1 MVNNIYFTFKKQK
14 KLNQMDLLII
24 FILFLSNLNIFF
36 CEDKNNLENIFHS
49 SIEIDLSIN
58 DTNYF
63 NNIIKF
69 NNKNYKSGKFAI
81 NNKGDLILEL
91 SDNNDINSRLFYELT
106 KEGRY
111 LFNNKSSYTQEININ
126 INQQILSNNKGYN
139 DFSLFVSIYNNSNI
153 NKQYLFSINSNY
165 PLVELFDL
173 NDKSNEN
180 YIWSLY
186 EFFGM
191 NSIDYN
197 FEYKYSLFEIKDES
211 SYLIAVIPKN
221 IINNNIALNKFIIK
235 FSFKSFDSE
244 VYNEI
249 KSINYEPFLNSTI
262 INIFCMDEINTLV
275 IFVCTYVEIG
285 NITQNGTN
293 QQGHQTQ
300 ENIENQKINKNSSD
314 HTSNTIPGNKPT
326 VINNGDETTN
336 TNPDVQTSRR
346 RLENK
351 QKYKFKLYDKNLN
364 YVNYIDY
371 LEFSIQVEQL
381 INFKSIYLGN
391 NYTIFSYIINNN
403 ETIVFSLLEIN
414 NLKNEVN
421 NKSSFEQDL
430 YNFYLDK
437 ESLSDFIKIHD
448 KKLCF
453 IYKGL
458 TQRNIRFL
466 SIIIIDVSTNF
477 NNLSSKT
484 YYISNEYLI
493 PKLQISAFEYNGY
506 LLFATTAIEENLNQ
520 EGDENYFSLLM
531 IFGYANGTD
540 STIDIS
546 YYLFDSENYG
556 KINKS
561 FFDILYENFT
571 IENNIFNYT
580 STNRIKLVSIPN
592 EIIISNEADLIQ
604 NNSEIYLSNDYTLK
618 QNTNLIKTS
627 QYYYID
633 YQYIIKEQSNSQT
646 NEALFYSRTN
656 RLKFKLC
663 YDYCQT
669 CNELGIKENDQ
680 KCLSCLPKYQYDYNN
695 NNISQGIC
703 VPEGYYYDV
712 QINSLILCN
721 STENINYID
730 LNDNKKICFKEIL
743 IDIQIESH
751 KVIIEKNYNKTDN
764 IYNAIKSEYIG
775 NYDKAQD
782 NYIKF
787 DAYNNYSFQLTTVN
801 NQIDSLLKNLK
812 SEFSV
817 IDLKECAG
825 ILNKK
830 NGLQENEDLIILKYE
845 NEKET
850 INNGNQRSIQ
860 YEVYEPNSNSKL
872 DLSPCS
878 NTTID
883 IYIPIQLSEETKK
896 LYEDLKNQGYNLFDK
911 NDKFYTDIC
920 TPYKT
925 ENGTDILLVDRYNDF
940 YIKNQLN
947 CQANCEFE
955 DYLSDSE
962 YLKCKCNVVNEEKIE
977 TKQPEKI
984 TAKSTLNSFY
994 NILKYSNYKVLKC
1007 YKLVLRKKTLY
1018 ENKGSAL
1025 AIIYFLGFF
1034 MGLIIFCFR
1043 RFIYIKKEVSG
1054 LFIKGKIEKKTEKD
1068 KKKHSLFKYNKNKEN
1083 KELKENGSKKNDIY
1097 K

>member
-1 MVNNIYFTFKKQK
+1 M
-14 KLNQMDLLII
+14 
-24 FILFLSNLNIFF
+24 ILV
-36 CEDKNNLENIFHS
+36 
-49 SIEIDLSIN
+49 
-58 DTNYF
+58 
-63 NNIIKF
+63 
-69 NNKNYKSGKFAI
+69 
-81 NNKGDLILEL
+81 
-91 SDNNDINSRLFYELT
+91 
-106 KEGRY
+106 Y
-111 LFNNKSSYTQEININ
+111 LFQ
-126 INQQILSNNKGYN
+126 
-139 DFSLFVSIYNNSNI
+139 YNNSNI

-173 NDKSNEN
+173 NDNSNEN

-186 EFFGM
+186 DFFGM
-191 NSIDYN
+191 SNIDNN

-211 SYLIAVIPKN
+211 SYLIAVIPNN

-300 ENIENQKINKNSSD
+300 ENIWNQKINKNSSD
-314 HTSNTIPGNKPT
+314 HISDAIPGNKPT

-336 TNPDVQTSRR
+336 TNPDVQSSRR

-364 YVNYIDY
+364 YLNYIDY

-414 NLKNEVN
+414 NLKNEVK

-437 ESLSDFIKIHD
+437 ESLSDFIKIRD

-453 IYKGL
+453 IYKGS

-484 YYISNEYLI
+484 YYISTEYLI
-493 PKLQISAFEYNGY
+493 PKLKISAFEYNGY

-520 EGDENYFSLLM
+520 EGDENYFSLLI
-531 IFGYANGTD
+531 IFGYANRTD

-546 YYLFDSENYG
+546 YYLSDSENYG

-580 STNRIKLVSIPN
+580 STNRIKLVFIPN
-592 EIIISNEADLIQ
+592 EIIISNEAALIQ

-618 QNTNLIKTS
+618 QNINSIKTS

-633 YQYIIKEQSNSQT
+633 YQYIIKEQSNNQT

-663 YDYCQT
+663 YDCCQT

-695 NNISQGIC
+695 ININQGIC
-703 VPEGYYYDV
+703 VPEGHYYDV

-721 STENINYID
+721 SSENINYLD
-730 LNDNKKICFKEIL
+730 LNNNKKYV
-743 IDIQIESH
+743 SR
-751 KVIIEKNYNKTDN
+751 
-764 IYNAIKSEYIG
+764 
-775 NYDKAQD
+775 
-782 NYIKF
+782 
-787 DAYNNYSFQLTTVN
+787 
-801 NQIDSLLKNLK
+801 
-812 SEFSV
+812 
-817 IDLKECAG
+817 
-825 ILNKK
+825 
-830 NGLQENEDLIILKYE
+830 KY
-845 NEKET
+845 
-850 INNGNQRSIQ
+850 
-860 YEVYEPNSNSKL
+860 
-872 DLSPCS
+872 
-878 NTTID
+878 
-883 IYIPIQLSEETKK
+883 
-896 LYEDLKNQGYNLFDK
+896 
-911 NDKFYTDIC
+911 
-920 TPYKT
+920 
-925 ENGTDILLVDRYNDF
+925 
-940 YIKNQLN
+940 
-947 CQANCEFE
+947 
-955 DYLSDSE
+955 
-962 YLKCKCNVVNEEKIE
+962 
-977 TKQPEKI
+977 
-984 TAKSTLNSFY
+984 
-994 NILKYSNYKVLKC
+994 
-1007 YKLVLRKKTLY
+1007 
-1018 ENKGSAL
+1018 
-1025 AIIYFLGFF
+1025 
-1034 MGLIIFCFR
+1034 
-1043 RFIYIKKEVSG
+1043 
-1054 LFIKGKIEKKTEKD
+1054 
-1068 KKKHSLFKYNKNKEN
+1068 
-1083 KELKENGSKKNDIY
+1083 
-1097 K
+1097 